1 MDVAREQPPTVG
13 LFAVNRDSMAGQFHG
28 CSAGSRSYRQGVLA
42 ARIGDL
48 IEDGDFLNLTHAMNE
63 SAFVTGS
70 EAVRKFLAAQR
81 LPAWIQENHIVR
93 HQGEQSRNIA
103 RIDGFNPGGMHRAYC
118 AFLTSRPHVLK
129 ISGAPGS
136 LTDQWRDRGR
146 CHSKCAYASVEPAV
160 ERLEGLF
167 EGKAPDPIRQAFS
180 AGSQLRTKPPT
191 PSSLTAPRSDSRE
204 RLSSEC
210 RERCPFRRFAWSP
223 ASRIARVRD
232 TPKLFPRTVAS
243 SA

>member
-118 AFLTSRPHVLK
+118 AFLTSRLHVLK

-136 LTDQWRDRGR
+136 LTDHWRDRADDAIQSAR
-146 CHSKCAYASVEPAV
+146 TP
-160 ERLEGLF
+160 RL
-167 EGKAPDPIRQAFS
+167 
-180 AGSQLRTKPPT
+180 SQLRTKPPDT
-191 PSSLTAPRSDSRE
+191 ELID
-204 RLSSEC
+204 C
-210 RERCPFRRFAWSP
+210 SP
-223 ASRIARVRD
+223 VR
-232 TPKLFPRTVAS
+232 FPRTPQ
-243 SA
+243 